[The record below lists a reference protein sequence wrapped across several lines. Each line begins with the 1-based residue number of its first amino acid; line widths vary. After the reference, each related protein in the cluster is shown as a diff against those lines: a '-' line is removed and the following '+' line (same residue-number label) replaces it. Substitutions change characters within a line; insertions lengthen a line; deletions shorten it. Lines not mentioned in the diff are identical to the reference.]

1 MEFEGL
7 PRRRRIPTLTPLI
20 DIVFLL
26 LVFFLLTAH
35 FVKDQSL
42 DIVLPRAD
50 SAIDLQDEDALVIV
64 IDQHGS
70 ISVNQKHIN
79 PDKLDDVLRQSMR
92 GRSNRQVILRGDKS
106 VQLGLMVTVMDAARK
121 AGAESVD
128 IITRQP

>member
-1 MEFEGL
+1 MQFEGL

-42 DIVLPRAD
+42 DIVLPEAE
-50 SAIDLQDEDALVIV
+50 SASALDNEDALEIS

-70 ISVNQKHIN
+70 ISVNEQHIN
-79 PDKLDDVLRQSMR
+79 PDKLDDVLRQTLR
-92 GRSNRQVILRGDKS
+92 GRRNKQVILRGDQS
-106 VQLGLMVTVMDAARK
+106 VQLSLTVKVIDAARK
-121 AGAESVD
+121 AGAESLD

>member
-1 MEFEGL
+1 MQFEGL

-42 DIVLPRAD
+42 DIVLPEAQ
-50 SAIDLQDEDALVIV
+50 SANTLNDEDALQIS

-70 ISVNQKHIN
+70 ISVNNQHIN
-79 PDKLDDVLRQSMR
+79 PDKLDEVLRKSLH
-92 GRSNRQVILRGDKS
+92 GRSNKQVILRGDQTVS
-106 VQLGLMVTVMDAARK
+106 LGLTVKVMDAARK
-121 AGAESVD
+121 AGAGSLD
-128 IITRQP
+128 IVTRQP

>member
-42 DIVLPRAD
+42 DIVLPRAE
-50 SAIDLQDEDALVIV
+50 SAIDLQDEDALEIV
-64 IDQHGS
+64 IDQHGG
-70 ISVNQKHIN
+70 ISVNQQHVN
-79 PDKLDDVLRQSMR
+79 PDRLDEILHQ
-92 GRSNRQVILRGDKS
+92 GLQQRSNKQVILRGDQS
-106 VQLGLMVTVMDAARK
+106 VKLGLTVKVMDAARK

-128 IITRQP
+128 IITQQP